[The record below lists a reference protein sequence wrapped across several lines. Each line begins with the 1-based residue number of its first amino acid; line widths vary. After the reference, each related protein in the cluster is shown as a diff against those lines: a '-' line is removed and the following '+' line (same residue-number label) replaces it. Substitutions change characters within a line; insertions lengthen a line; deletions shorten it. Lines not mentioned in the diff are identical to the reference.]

1 MIVEPHFSKD
11 FEKSAAAEDEP
22 LIVIVD
28 DDAAMREGLAELL
41 LSAGFQPIC
50 YASITELLQSD
61 VLDRHGCL
69 ILDVRMPGA
78 SGLDLQEHLVS
89 RGNRKPIIF
98 LTGYGDIPMSVQA
111 MKAGAVDFL
120 TKPVRDQTLLDAI
133 VSAVAIDRLQR
144 AEGAVVKRNLAL
156 YKTLTSREVEVLREL
171 VSGRLNKQIAYHLE
185 ISEVTVKLHR
195 AKVMK
200 KMQAASIGELMRM
213 WETLP
218 ETIRQPK
225 EAVAVAK
232 TTEARYR

>member
-1 MIVEPHFSKD
+1 MIVESHFSKE
-11 FEKSAAAEDEP
+11 FEPASVAEDEP

-50 YASITELLQSD
+50 YASIAELLQGD

-144 AEGAVVKRNLAL
+144 AEVAVVNRNLAH
-156 YKTLTSREVEVLREL
+156 YKTLTSREVEVFREL

-200 KMQAASIGELMRM
+200 KMQAAAIGELMRM

-218 ETIRQPK
+218 ESIRQPR
-225 EAVAVAK
+225 EAGAGSK
-232 TTEARYR
+232 TNEARFR